1 MSKPYSE
8 WETKEA
14 AEVDGERDLGMRGR
28 EEGNEDADQVWGEVG
43 LESTGNENRNLL
55 GDPLGQAG
63 ALAQRKI
70 QELYRSDLI

>member
-1 MSKPYSE
+1 
-8 WETKEA
+8 
-14 AEVDGERDLGMRGR
+14 
-28 EEGNEDADQVWGEVG
+28 VWGEVG